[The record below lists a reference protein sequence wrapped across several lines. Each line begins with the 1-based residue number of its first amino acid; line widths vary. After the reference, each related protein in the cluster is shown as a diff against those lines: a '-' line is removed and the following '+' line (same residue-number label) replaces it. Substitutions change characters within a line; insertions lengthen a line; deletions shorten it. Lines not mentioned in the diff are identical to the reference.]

1 MTSPYVAK
9 LSVFL
14 LQSYARD
21 FSTLLENSGLN
32 SWIYAA
38 LTASFVITGF
48 SYQFAPVNTLDAV
61 FGMSAEKGL
70 EDVYLW
76 QLIGGGIATCI
87 APIAFTQRVGS
98 ATLICA
104 MCICAMCI
112 CSICI
117 SAMCVCAI
125 CISAICM
132 SAHVRLWPPP
142 MGAMQHTATV
152 SMTTYAWHFHVYCA
166 KHAMWSVSSRGVA
179 YGHACKTS
187 AFVKSSHEF

>member
-1 MTSPYVAK
+1 MHFHMTSPYVAK

-98 ATLICA
+98 ATIICAICICA
-104 MCICAMCI
+104 MCICAMC
-112 CSICI
+112 
-117 SAMCVCAI
+117 
-125 CISAICM
+125 M
-132 SAHVRLWPPP
+132 SAQVRLEPPP
-142 MGAMQHTATV
+142 MSAMQHIATV
-152 SMTTYAWHFHVYCA
+152 SMTTWHFHAQCV
-166 KHAMWSVSSRGVA
+166 KHAMWSVSLTGVA
-179 YGHACKTS
+179 CGHAWKTS
-187 AFVKSSHEF
+187 AFVKTSHVF

>member
-1 MTSPYVAK
+1 MHFHVTSPYVAK

-112 CSICI
+112 CAICI
-117 SAMCVCAI
+117 SAMY
-125 CISAICM
+125 M
-132 SAHVRLWPPP
+132 SAHARLWPPP
-142 MGAMQHTATV
+142 MGAMQLIATV
-152 SMTTYAWHFHVYCA
+152 SMTTWHFRAQCV
-166 KHAMWSVSSRGVA
+166 KHPMWSVTSTGVA
-179 YGHACKTS
+179 CGHAWKTS